1 MVFSIGI
8 DAGSGVMG
16 LLFHAIGSKT
26 TLFCYSI
33 TSATILV
40 AFLVYIY
47 FARDL
52 CDYENL
58 PEESDEEDEIKERLI
73 ENTALDD

>member
-1 MVFSIGI
+1 MIFSTGV

-16 LLFHAIGSKT
+16 LLFHAIGSKA

-33 TSATILV
+33 TSAIILV
-40 AFLVYIY
+40 AFLAYIY

-52 CDYENL
+52 EDYEKL
-58 PEESDEEDEIKERLI
+58 PEESDGEDGQ
-73 ENTALDD
+73 D